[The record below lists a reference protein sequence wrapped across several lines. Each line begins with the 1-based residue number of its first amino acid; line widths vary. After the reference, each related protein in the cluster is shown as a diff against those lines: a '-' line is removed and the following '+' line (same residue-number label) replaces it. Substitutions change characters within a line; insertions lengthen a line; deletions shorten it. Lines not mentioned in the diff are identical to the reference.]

1 MPPRP
6 FCCLLDGVLTSFL
19 RKVGISE
26 IDAIVNFK
34 LAPLAS
40 RRDIAMLGVIHR
52 AVLGEGPPQLR
63 EFFKP
68 DRRDLRRCA
77 RHFRHDHQLAIVFG
91 GRPLGMI
98 KRSVLGLCHAYN
110 LLPANIVQCH
120 TVKAFQGALQHLLC
134 EQAVAGRPQWQALFS
149 PRWPVQQHPLLHMV

>member
-1 MPPRP
+1 MPPRL
-6 FCCLLDGVLTSFL
+6 FCCLLDFVLTRFL

-63 EFFKP
+63 ELFKL
-68 DRRDLRRCA
+68 DRRDLRRSA
-77 RHFRHDHQLAIVFG
+77 RHFRHDHQVACVFG
-91 GRPLGMI
+91 DRPLGMT
-98 KRSVLGLCHAYN
+98 KRSVLGLCHVYN
-110 LLPANIVQCH
+110 MLPANIAQCNS
-120 TVKAFQGALQHLLC
+120 VKAFQGALQQLLC
-134 EQAVAGRPQWQALFS
+134 EQAVAGRPHWEPFFS
-149 PRWPVQQHPLLHMV
+149 PRWPVQQHPLSLTA

>member
-1 MPPRP
+1 M
-6 FCCLLDGVLTSFL
+6 LTSFL

-63 EFFKP
+63 ELFKP
-68 DRRDLRRCA
+68 DRRDLRRSA
-77 RHFRHDHQLAIVFG
+77 RNFRHDH
-91 GRPLGMI
+91 
-98 KRSVLGLCHAYN
+98 
-110 LLPANIVQCH
+110 
-120 TVKAFQGALQHLLC
+120 
-134 EQAVAGRPQWQALFS
+134 
-149 PRWPVQQHPLLHMV
+149 